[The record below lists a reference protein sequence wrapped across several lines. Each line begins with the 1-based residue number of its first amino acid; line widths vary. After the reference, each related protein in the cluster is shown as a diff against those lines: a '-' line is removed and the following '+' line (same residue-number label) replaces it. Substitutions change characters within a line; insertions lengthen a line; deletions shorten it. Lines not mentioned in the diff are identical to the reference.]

1 MFRDIFVH
9 GSQAMISTL
18 SWTGSTVS
26 GYPEQET
33 SVEMHEV
40 PDGPGKCAE
49 TEETENEKIIS
60 QDVLSGRLSYVSQV
74 RPLLIFLTLNFLVT
88 SILHLI
94 LEVSTLL

>member
-18 SWTGSTVS
+18 SWTGSAVS

-33 SVEMHEV
+33 SVEMYEV
-40 PDGPGKCAE
+40 PDGPGKCAEAE

-74 RPLLIFLTLNFLVT
+74 RHLLIFLN
-88 SILHLI
+88 LI
-94 LEVSTLL
+94 FFAYFHFPLDRQVF

>member
-40 PDGPGKCAE
+40 PDGPGKCTEAE

-74 RPLLIFLTLNFLVT
+74 G
-88 SILHLI
+88 HL
-94 LEVSTLL
+94 